1 MINSMLVHIRSQVIA
16 AYLADK
22 YRDEGASFDLPTP
35 ELRAADM
42 LVQRIHDQY
51 VAPIQVSHPAILLG
65 CQLPGVIQSLIR
77 AKKVL

>member
-1 MINSMLVHIRSQVIA
+1 MVMGIFCFQVIA

-35 ELRAADM
+35 ELRANDM

-51 VAPIQVSHPAILLG
+51 IAPIQAGTP
-65 CQLPGVIQSLIR
+65 CP
-77 AKKVL
+77 